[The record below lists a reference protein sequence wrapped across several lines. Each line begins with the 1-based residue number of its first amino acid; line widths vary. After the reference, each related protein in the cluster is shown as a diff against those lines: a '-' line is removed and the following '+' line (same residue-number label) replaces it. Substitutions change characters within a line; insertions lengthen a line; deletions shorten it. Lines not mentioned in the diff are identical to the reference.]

1 MKRVLSLRTREA
13 SATELCSTTCTQ
25 ATASAAKV
33 SQLCCMT
40 VLSVHPR
47 YGSRLCVT
55 RSDLGIGSKALTR
68 LDATLILVLISY
80 IG

>member
-1 MKRVLSLRTREA
+1 
-13 SATELCSTTCTQ
+13 
-25 ATASAAKV
+25 
-33 SQLCCMT
+33 
-40 VLSVHPR
+40 
-47 YGSRLCVT
+47 VT